1 MERREKSKTFSPMDT
16 THKHTNHLIQE
27 SSPYLLQHAHNPVDW
42 YPWSNE
48 AFEKAKKENKLVLV
62 SIGYSSCHWCHVME
76 KESFEDEETAK
87 LMNENFVCIKVDRE
101 ERPNIDMTYM
111 TAVQIMTNSGGWPL
125 NCFTLLD
132 GRPFYGGTYFPNAQW
147 KQVLIKLSEL
157 YKTEPRKVEEYAAQ
171 LTQEI
176 KKMEIIKLNEEKI
189 AFTMEDAKSIYTQ
202 LEKSFDNEEGGPSRA
217 PKFPMPVNYIFLLH
231 YYHLTKN
238 EKAIEHV
245 KLTLSKMAFGGIYDQ
260 LGGGFARYSTDAKW
274 KVPHFE
280 KMLYDNA
287 QLVSLYSETYQ
298 LTKEPLYKQI
308 VFETLEF
315 ISREMTSSEG
325 GFYSTLDA
333 DSEGE
338 EGKYYVWKKPE
349 LEKIL
354 GEKFSVFSDYYNVN
368 NIGFWEH
375 GNYILLRKK
384 PDEEVAKMHNLSVDE
399 LRKKIS
405 EAKKILLKKRG
416 KRVSAPKADDKQLTS
431 WNALMLKGYADAYA
445 VFGEE
450 NFLNSALKNADFI
463 LTKLK
468 NKNPIPT
475 LPKREGVGLYHSYKN
490 GKATVDGYLEDYS
503 FAMEAFIALYQITFN
518 EKWLNEAKQLMDYT
532 ITHFFDKESGMFFF
546 TSDLSAEAAAQA
558 GLDKEL
564 IALKME
570 TTDNVIPAS
579 NSSIAKD
586 LFLLGIYFDDN
597 NYKKISEQMLSNVK
611 NELKQSGSW
620 FCNWGLLLLNKAAP
634 FYEVAIAGKDA
645 EQKRKELNQIY
656 IQNKLLVGSKTKSS
670 LPLLQDRYVEGKTM
684 IYVCEN
690 KVCKLPV
697 EKTEEAVKL
706 MK

>member
-1 MERREKSKTFSPMDT
+1 MERREKPKTFSPMDT

-157 YKTEPRKVEEYAAQ
+157 YKTEPKKVEEYAAQ

-176 KKMEIIKLNEEKI
+176 KKTEVIKLNEEKI
-189 AFTMEDAKSIYTQ
+189 SFTMEDAKSIYTQ

-280 KMLYDNA
+280 KMLYDNV
-287 QLVSLYSETYQ
+287 QLVSLYSEAYQ

-325 GFYSTLDA
+325 GFYSALDA

-384 PDEEVAKMHNLSVDE
+384 PDEEIAKIHNLSVDE

-405 EAKKILLKKRG
+405 EAKKILLEERG
-416 KRVSAPKADDKQLTS
+416 ERVRPPKADDKQLTS
-431 WNALMLKGYADAYA
+431 WNALMLKGYADAYT

-450 NFLNSALKNADFI
+450 KFLNSALKNADFI

-468 NKNPIPT
+468 NKNPITT

-490 GKATVDGYLEDYS
+490 GKAAVNGYLEDYS
-503 FAMEAFIALYQITFN
+503 FTMEAFIALYQITFN
-518 EKWLNEAKQLMDYT
+518 EKWLNEANRLMDYT
-532 ITHFFDKESGMFFF
+532 IAHFFDKESGMFFF

-564 IALKME
+564 IALKMK

-586 LFLLGIYFDDN
+586 L
-597 NYKKISEQMLSNVK
+597 
-611 NELKQSGSW
+611 
-620 FCNWGLLLLNKAAP
+620 
-634 FYEVAIAGKDA
+634 
-645 EQKRKELNQIY
+645 
-656 IQNKLLVGSKTKSS
+656 
-670 LPLLQDRYVEGKTM
+670 
-684 IYVCEN
+684 
-690 KVCKLPV
+690 
-697 EKTEEAVKL
+697 
-706 MK
+706 